1 MKAFIRGL
9 SYYLPEQVL
18 TNEELTMEFPEWDVD
33 KVYNKVGVK
42 ERHIAAP
49 DETAGD
55 MAEKAAR
62 KLFEEYSV
70 SPSEI
75 DFVLLCT
82 QSPDHFLPS
91 TACILQHRLGIPTSA
106 GAYDYDLGCSGCI
119 YGMATAK
126 GLITAGLANNV
137 LLLTAETYT
146 KYLHP
151 KDKSNRSIF
160 GDGAAVCLISKE
172 KGFAEIG
179 DFVFG
184 TDGSGAENLMV
195 KSFGARQRNATGIES
210 TDDDGHV
217 RRDDYLY
224 MNGSA
229 IFNFTLDTV
238 PVMMNDLLK
247 KSGLEKQDVDYFI
260 FHQANRFML
269 NTIRKVCGIDKD
281 KFYLNLEYTGNTVS
295 PTILIGLKE
304 CLNNSTV
311 TPGMKVMACGFGV
324 GLSYAA
330 TIIEIIR

>member
-1 MKAFIRGL
+1 MKAYIRGI

-18 TNEELTMEFPEWDVD
+18 TNEELTKEFPEWDVD

-42 ERHIAAP
+42 ERHISAP

-62 KLFEEYSV
+62 KLFAEYGI

-126 GLITAGLANNV
+126 GLLAAGLAKNV
-137 LLLTAETYT
+137 LLLTSETYT

-151 KDKSNRSIF
+151 QDKSNRSIF
-160 GDGAAVCLISKE
+160 GDGAAACLISKE

-184 TDGSGAENLMV
+184 TDGSGAENLIV
-195 KSFGARQRNATGIES
+195 KSFGARQRNATCVES

-229 IFNFTLDTV
+229 IFNFTLDAV
-238 PVMMNDLLK
+238 PAMIADLLR
-247 KSGLEKQDVDYFI
+247 KSGLQKADIDYFV
-260 FHQANRFML
+260 FHQANKYML
-269 NTIRKVCGIDKD
+269 STIRKVCGIDKD
-281 KFYLNLEYTGNTVS
+281 KFFIDIEHTGNTVS

-304 CLNNSTV
+304 CLKNGTIQH
-311 TPGMKVMACGFGV
+311 GMRVMACGFGV

-330 TIIEIIR
+330 TLLQFL

>member
-1 MKAFIRGL
+1 MKAYIRGI

-18 TNEELTMEFPEWDVD
+18 TNEELTKEFPEWDVD

-62 KLFEEYSV
+62 KLFAEYGI

-75 DFVLLCT
+75 DFILLST

-126 GLITAGLANNV
+126 GLLAAGLAKNV

-151 KDKSNRSIF
+151 QDKSNRSIF
-160 GDGAAVCLISKE
+160 GDGAAACLISKE
-172 KGFAEIG
+172 EGFAEIG

-184 TDGSGAENLMV
+184 TDGSGAENLIV

-210 TDDDGHV
+210 TDDDGHI

-238 PVMMNDLLK
+238 PAMIGDLLQ
-247 KSGLEKQDVDYFI
+247 KSGLQKADIDYYI
-260 FHQANRFML
+260 FHQANKYML

-281 KFYLNLEYTGNTVS
+281 KFYINLEHTGNTVS
-295 PTILIGLKE
+295 PTILIGLKDCIE
-304 CLNNSTV
+304 NGTINA
-311 TPGMKVMACGFGV
+311 GMKVMACGFGV
-324 GLSYAA
+324 GLSYA
-330 TIIEIIR
+330 TTLLYLDK

>member
-1 MKAFIRGL
+1 MKAYIRGI

-18 TNEELTMEFPEWDVD
+18 TNEELAKEFPEWDVD

-62 KLFEEYSV
+62 KLFAEYGI
-70 SPSEI
+70 SPSEV
-75 DFVLLCT
+75 DFILLCT

-126 GLITAGLANNV
+126 GLLAAGFAKNV

-146 KYLHP
+146 KYLHLQ
-151 KDKSNRSIF
+151 DKSNRSIF
-160 GDGAAVCLISKE
+160 GDGAAACLISKE

-238 PVMMNDLLK
+238 PVMIEDLLQ
-247 KSGLEKQDVDYFI
+247 KSGLQKSDIDYYI
-260 FHQANRFML
+260 FHQANKYML
-269 NTIRKVCGIDKD
+269 NTIRKVCGIEKD
-281 KFYLNLEYTGNTVS
+281 KFYIHLEYTGNTVS
-295 PTILIGLKE
+295 PTILIGIKD
-304 CLNNSTV
+304 CLEAGIITK
-311 TPGMKVMACGFGV
+311 GMRVMICGFGV
-324 GLSYAA
+324 GLSYASA
-330 TIIEIIR
+330 IIRIV